1 MLGSMGLA
9 IPIAVGVAIT
19 QPQRRV
25 IALEGDGSILM
36 QLGVFATIA
45 SRKPRNLGIVIM
57 DNGCYQI
64 TGSQPTPTAD
74 VTDIAAVARGCGL
87 ERVASVAS
95 LHEFGDALETML
107 AGKGPWVIV
116 AKIDASAPRG
126 VTERDPIRIRQRFMD
141 AMAA

>member
-1 MLGSMGLA
+1 
-9 IPIAVGVAIT
+9 
-19 QPQRRV
+19 
-25 IALEGDGSILM
+25 
-36 QLGVFATIA
+36 
-45 SRKPRNLGIVIM
+45 M

-74 VTDIAAVARGCGL
+74 ATDIAAVARGCGL

-95 LHEFGDALETML
+95 LDEFGDALETML
-107 AGKGPWVIV
+107 AGEGPWVIV